1 MWHFDRVLLF
11 FMAMLAVLYLFMT
24 GFKPVKRS
32 IYFWL
37 GLMVMFIC
45 ITSPLHYVGM
55 HYFKLIANNCSIEKI
70 DDNVSFNGSLIQLD
84 IDVNHNNCL
93 EILNHLKRLI
103 VFS

>member
-1 MWHFDRVLLF
+1 MICPYCKKTIERTSAFSPIYSCFDSDDHNY
-11 FMAMLAVLYLFMT
+11 MY
-24 GFKPVKRS
+24 
-32 IYFWL
+32 
-37 GLMVMFIC
+37 
-45 ITSPLHYVGM
+45 YVGM